1 VRCLVTGASGFVGSW
16 LVRRL
21 LADGHP
27 VTAFMRES
35 PATRRN
41 ADWFRGAT
49 VVLGSLEDLTSLR
62 ASLGCDSIDVV
73 FHLAWFGVA
82 SEFRNHTD
90 QIPLNVT
97 GTLRLWEL
105 ARDAGC
111 KHWIG
116 LGSQAEYGPCAG
128 ILREGLPA
136 NPVTA
141 YGVAKLASGMLTS
154 KMAEMAG
161 MRHTWLRLLAVYGP
175 GDDPRHLIPSL
186 IQTLCSGKKPSLTKA
201 EQVWDYLYVGDAVD
215 ALSRIAT
222 TGATGIFN
230 LASGKTVQIGALA
243 KWIRDMIDPQLPLGI
258 GEVPYLPD
266 QVMHLEADI
275 SRLRAAIGWRA
286 EMTLE
291 EGLRQTVE
299 GFKTSSAHVVNH

>member
-1 VRCLVTGASGFVGSW
+1 
-16 LVRRL
+16 
-21 LADGHP
+21 
-27 VTAFMRES
+27 
-35 PATRRN
+35 
-41 ADWFRGAT
+41 
-49 VVLGSLEDLTSLR
+49 
-62 ASLGCDSIDVV
+62 
-73 FHLAWFGVA
+73 
-82 SEFRNHTD
+82 
-90 QIPLNVT
+90 
-97 GTLRLWEL
+97 
-105 ARDAGC
+105 
-111 KHWIG
+111 
-116 LGSQAEYGPCAG
+116 
-128 ILREGLPA
+128 
-136 NPVTA
+136 
-141 YGVAKLASGMLTS
+141 
-154 KMAEMAG
+154 
-161 MRHTWLRLLAVYGP
+161 
-175 GDDPRHLIPSL
+175 
-186 IQTLCSGKKPSLTKA
+186 
-201 EQVWDYLYVGDAVD
+201 VWDYLYVGDAVD